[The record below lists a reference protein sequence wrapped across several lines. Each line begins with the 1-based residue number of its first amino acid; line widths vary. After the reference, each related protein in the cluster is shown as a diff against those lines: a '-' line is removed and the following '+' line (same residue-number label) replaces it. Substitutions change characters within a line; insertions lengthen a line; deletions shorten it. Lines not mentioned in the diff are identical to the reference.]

1 MAALLNCDLC
11 FRSIPNIYHSE
22 AEHWHQEANQ
32 EDLFYEE
39 SYLLV
44 NPIWVPEKWLLG
56 TQSHSVLPPEHL
68 KEFVGPRTLYG
79 QQHKWV
85 ENNTKHGTW
94 STMTTWVTWIFFLFL
109 LEFFFFSFLAYGLL
123 CQGSNPSQLQATPQ
137 LWQCWILLPTML
149 GLGSNTG
156 PGIAIVPQW
165 ELLTWI
171 FTNLHHLALL
181 GAWYCTN
188 HITSIISLIPLNIPV
203 IILR

>member
-109 LEFFFFSFLAYGLL
+109 LEFFFFLFWHMDFCARDQIQASCRPHHNCGNAGSFFPL
-123 CQGSNPSQLQATPQ
+123 C
-137 LWQCWILLPTML
+137 W
-149 GLGSNTG
+149 
-156 PGIAIVPQW
+156 
-165 ELLTWI
+165 
-171 FTNLHHLALL
+171 
-181 GAWYCTN
+181 AWDQT
-188 HITSIISLIPLNIPV
+188 
-203 IILR
+203 

>member
-109 LEFFFFSFLAYGLL
+109 LEFFFFFFFGIWTSVPGIKSKPVAGHTTTVAMLD
-123 CQGSNPSQLQATPQ
+123 PSSHYA
-137 LWQCWILLPTML
+137 
-149 GLGSNTG
+149 G
-156 PGIAIVPQW
+156 PGIKHRSWHCHCATVGTP
-165 ELLTWI
+165 
-171 FTNLHHLALL
+171 H
-181 GAWYCTN
+181 
-188 HITSIISLIPLNIPV
+188 LNIYQFAPPSIAWCLV
-203 IILR
+203 LH